1 MSQIVTDNP
10 SKGDILKNI
19 REFYRLS
26 AIVWKTNRTEE
37 GLYLKCKFA
46 LKDKY
51 PEMGEIAVPFY
62 RSPEEPDGR
71 VTITIYMED
80 LLATYIRCDR
90 SVLVTT
96 AASTIARGDLKEA
109 FDELNDLL
117 SRQQQMADRLLRKMV
132 EIVWLIYRR
141 QRSSP
146 DICETVTTDDNAINI
161 RQDIDLR
168 RIEE

>member
-1 MSQIVTDNP
+1 MPQIITDNP

-26 AIVWKTNRTEE
+26 SIVWKTNRTEE

-51 PEMGEIAVPFY
+51 PEMGEIAVPIY
-62 RSPEEPDGR
+62 RSPTDPDGR
-71 VTITIYMED
+71 VTITVYMED
-80 LLATYIRCDR
+80 FLASYIRCDR

-96 AASTIARGDLKEA
+96 AATAIARGDFKEA

-117 SRQQQMADRLLRKMV
+117 SKKQQIADRLLNKMV
-132 EIVWLIYRR
+132 EIAWLIYRY
-141 QRSSP
+141 QSSSP
-146 DICETVTTDDNAINI
+146 DIYETVTTDDETINI
-161 RQDIDLR
+161 RQDVDFR
-168 RIEE
+168 KTEE